1 MHGKFIKKTTEKVD
15 KEKLWQW
22 LSRGDYQIFFFLSIQ
37 IIKIFLK
44 CTTTQC
50 TILIVQG
57 QISSSTDL
65 YIY

>member
-1 MHGKFIKKTTEKVD
+1 MHGKFIKETTEKVD

-22 LSRGDYQIFFFLSIQ
+22 LSRGDYQIYFFLSIQ

-44 CTTTQC
+44 YTTTQC
-50 TILIVQG
+50 TILIVKG

>member
-22 LSRGDYQIFFFLSIQ
+22 LSRGDYQIYFFLSIQ

-44 CTTTQC
+44 YTTTQC
-50 TILIVQG
+50 TILIVKG
-57 QISSSTDL
+57 QI
-65 YIY
+65 